1 MRTVWSS
8 MQPLILIYLSPIHV
22 QNNSKNIYQRH
33 HFQRNP
39 LLWPT
44 VQLPSFDRPS
54 ASSSIALRGMC
65 TAVHVFV
72 LWIKL
77 TRMFHKIVLY
87 FTVNYII
94 SGTQT
99 MFTTRVLVHS
109 GSPGKATRSVR
120 ATFQGNVASYSIFLR
135 RYFTWCHTFP
145 TSKGKSVTLFHV
157 LFKKR

>member
-1 MRTVWSS
+1 M
-8 MQPLILIYLSPIHV
+8 
-22 QNNSKNIYQRH
+22 
-33 HFQRNP
+33 FQR
-39 LLWPT
+39 
-44 VQLPSFDRPS
+44 
-54 ASSSIALRGMC
+54 
-65 TAVHVFV
+65 
-72 LWIKL
+72 
-77 TRMFHKIVLY
+77 IVLY